1 MAKIVIVEDDLKLAN
16 TYKDKLVEEGHEV
29 HISEDVKGLSTI
41 TSVKP
46 DLVILDIL
54 MPKVSG
60 LTILR
65 QVKEN
70 SDLEDIPVLI
80 LTNVEGASEVEQA
93 IELGASG
100 YLVKSDTTLD
110 LLAAKARE
118 ILSSEAISTGI
129 KG

>member
-1 MAKIVIVEDDLKLAN
+1 MAKIVIVEDDLKIAN
-16 TYKDKLVEEGHEV
+16 LYKDRLTEEGYEV
-29 HISEDVKGLSTI
+29 KISQDEEAVSTI
-41 TSVKP
+41 AANKP

-80 LTNVEGASEVEQA
+80 LTNVEGANEVEQA